1 MVKDCYILLRTTL
14 LITCLQFSVPASAQ
28 DTVSVAYDTSYITKY
43 SDQLVL
49 RTYFSRKFTGFHVS
63 YSDVLDDHV
72 FQYEPNTTKNIGI
85 GASYQWAT
93 LNLAYGF
100 GFLNDNDNRGETKY
114 LDLQSH
120 LYLGKYNV
128 DLFGQFYKGYFLKNG
143 EYPSGETYVRPDL
156 NVTELGASVQYVFN
170 HRKYS
175 FKAAFQNTELQKK
188 SAGSWLLGW
197 NVFYGSITAD
207 SSLVPGYYYVET
219 PDFDRL
225 RFLKTGPAGGYAY
238 TLVFGK
244 HFYLTG
250 AAFVALNAGIYSLKS
265 RDEKSD
271 DLFISLDFAY
281 RLAAGYN
288 TNRLNIG
295 ALFVEQTVHAER
307 NYRNIV
313 STGNFRF
320 IVAYRFNKKINA
332 AVFK

>member
-1 MVKDCYILLRTTL
+1 MAKDLCILLRAIL
-14 LITCLQFSVPASAQ
+14 LVFGFQFSESAIAQ
-28 DTVSVAYDTSYITKY
+28 DTVSVHYDTSYITTF

-49 RTYFSRKFTGFHVS
+49 RAYYSRKFTGFYVS
-63 YSDVLDDHV
+63 YSDILDDHV
-72 FQYEPNTTKNIGI
+72 FHYEPNTTRNIGI

-100 GFLNDNDNRGETKY
+100 GFLNQTENRGKTKY

-120 LYLGKYNV
+120 LYLGKYNI
-128 DLFGQFYKGYFLKNG
+128 DLLGQFYKGYYLKNG
-143 EYPSGETYVRPDL
+143 EYPSGEIYLRPDL

-197 NVFYGSITAD
+197 DAFYGSITAD
-207 SSLVPGYYYVET
+207 SSLVPGYSQVDS

-238 TLVFGK
+238 TLVFCK

-250 AAFVALNAGIYSLKS
+250 SASIALNTGVYSLKS
-265 RDEKSD
+265 RDVKSD
-271 DLFISLDFAY
+271 DIFIGLDFGL

-295 ALFVEQTVHAER
+295 ALFVEQSVQTEK

-313 STGNFRF
+313 STGNLRF
-320 IVAYRFNKKINA
+320 IVAYRFNKKIKA
-332 AVFK
+332 SIFP